1 VIVARPGIGAE
12 TLLPNAS
19 VEVTAADVGLQTPVI
34 IEVPKGEA
42 PGSVAPGEGCGG
54 SIAVGPTALLASKVV
69 LGVAAAIPVA
79 GHVVIAP
86 IVPPDVGAKAPRLS

>member
-19 VEVTAADVGLQTPVI
+19 VEVTADVGLQTPVI

-42 PGSVAPGEGCGG
+42 AGSVAPGAGCGG
-54 SIAVGPTALLASKVV
+54 SIAVGPTALLASNVV
-69 LGVAAAIPVA
+69 LGVAAAIPVV
-79 GHVVIAP
+79 GHVVIVP
-86 IVPPDVGAKAPRLS
+86 IVPPEAGAKAPRLG